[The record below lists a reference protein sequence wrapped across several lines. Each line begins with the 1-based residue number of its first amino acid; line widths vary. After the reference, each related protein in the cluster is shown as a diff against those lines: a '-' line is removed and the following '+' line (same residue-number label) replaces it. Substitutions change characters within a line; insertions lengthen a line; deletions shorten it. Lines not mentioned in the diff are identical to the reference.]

1 MLQFKHFVPL
11 LGLLTVLV
19 PSANAAGVCL
29 SVGGPLYGGA
39 ILASANIE
47 AGCAPGLSS
56 NVTGGAII
64 TTTPNLLPSDITKL
78 TSATLG
84 YSDPSGT
91 INTASV
97 NLGLGTMGDYDK
109 GSLTGGNNGAASVL
123 LDVVHF
129 TITDAAPSVNMTVN
143 LHLDGTETGSGSFDN
158 IFQLSFGGSLG
169 YQMDNFGGHPGNFS
183 LFSNSGWISP
193 VIMNETQN

>member
-97 NLGLGTMGDYDK
+97 NLGLGTMGDYDN